1 MRAQAKL
8 RRKVR
13 RAWSRGSLRPV
24 TATFSVPWEGW
35 AVTVQASHDGRTG
48 TRVHGVPDRH
58 VSLRGSV
65 KPSIRRSA
73 ATQGPET
80 ARYEARQWAARS
92 LRERK
97 PTMNPRSIGARCGA
111 LCALF
116 LVFVAGWPLASS
128 AQNSHSLP
136 LVLPAGG
143 AQTGFVRIAN
153 NADQA
158 GTVRITAIDD
168 TGERFGPVNLSLDG
182 NEAVNLNSRDLEQ
195 GNARKGLPVGA
206 GDGSG
211 SWRLVL
217 ETALNIT
224 PLAYIRTGDG
234 FVTAMHDVA
243 GTTEADT
250 RRYRVMFFNPASNVR
265 QVSRLRLINAGGT
278 AAEVEITGRDD
289 AGRAAPGGTVNVDIP
304 AGGARTLTAQALE
317 AGGRNFG
324 GRLGNGAGKW
334 RLIVSSNVDL
344 QVMNLLATPTG
355 HLANLSTVPG
365 AAVAAGPTGPT
376 DPTVPPEPPAPEGIS
391 ISGLSLEQ
399 ADRYSYRLSFRIR
412 SSSGTWPG
420 RMTACLHSR
429 AGDPTTEY
437 LINNRNV
444 LPTCALPNDRLRG
457 WFNTS
462 EDYLNVPT
470 RAGTQLSELVTGV
483 YYPRGSVWNPYT
495 VRVCINGPPVN
506 GEIPPPV
513 TCDTVS
519 ITLAR

>member
-1 MRAQAKL
+1 
-8 RRKVR
+8 
-13 RAWSRGSLRPV
+13 
-24 TATFSVPWEGW
+24 
-35 AVTVQASHDGRTG
+35 
-48 TRVHGVPDRH
+48 
-58 VSLRGSV
+58 
-65 KPSIRRSA
+65 
-73 ATQGPET
+73 
-80 ARYEARQWAARS
+80 
-92 LRERK
+92 
-97 PTMNPRSIGARCGA
+97 MNPRSIGARCGA

-116 LVFVAGWPLASS
+116 LVLMAGWPLASA

-365 AAVAAGPTGPT
+365 AAVAPGPT
-376 DPTVPPEPPAPEGIS
+376 DPTIPPEPPAPPGIS
-391 ISGLSLEQ
+391 IETLTLQGLTSGQ
-399 ADRYSYRLSFRIR
+399 YRLNVRVR
-412 SSSGTWPG
+412 SSTGSWPAG
-420 RMTACLHSR
+420 GLVACFQVR
-429 AGDPTTEY
+429 ARYLEDTT
-437 LINNRNV
+437 LIDNPRGN
-444 LPTCALPNDRLRG
+444 CSLPNEQVRG
-457 WFNTS
+457 WVYPPF
-462 EDYLNVPT
+462 PT
-470 RAGTQLSELVTGV
+470 GSGSIHAVITHEGTQLSEIMTWDRL
-483 YYPRGSVWNPYT
+483 YYLNYHANPYT
-495 VRVCINGPPVN
+495 YRACIHRAPVDSVLPTP
-506 GEIPPPV
+506 IV
-513 TCDTVS
+513 CDTVS
-519 ITLAR
+519 IRAPGP

>member
-1 MRAQAKL
+1 MGGRTAAHTHTGNRIRGGVSGNSEVHRGTSRYAGVL
-8 RRKVR
+8 RRRYIDR
-13 RAWSRGSLRPV
+13 RLPKGRKRPDTKRGNGPCNHL
-24 TATFSVPWEGW
+24 
-35 AVTVQASHDGRTG
+35 
-48 TRVHGVPDRH
+48 
-58 VSLRGSV
+58 
-65 KPSIRRSA
+65 KRRKS
-73 ATQGPET
+73 TT
-80 ARYEARQWAARS
+80 
-92 LRERK
+92 
-97 PTMNPRSIGARCGA
+97 NPRYIGARCGA

-116 LVFVAGWPLASS
+116 LVLMAGWPLAVM
-128 AQNSHSLP
+128 AQNTHSLP

-168 TGERFGPVNLSLDG
+168 TGERFGPINLALDG

-195 GNARKGLPVGA
+195 GNARKGLSVGA

-250 RRYRVMFFNPASNVR
+250 WRYRVLFFNPASNVR

-289 AGRAAPGGTVNVDIP
+289 AGMAAPGGTVNVEIP

-317 AGGRNFG
+317 AGAGTFA

-365 AAVAAGPTGPT
+365 AAVATGPTEPT

-391 ISGLSLEQ
+391 ISGLSVEQ
-399 ADRYSYRLSFRIR
+399 ANRYSYRLSFRIR

-420 RMTACLHSR
+420 RMTACVHHR
-429 AGDPTTEY
+429 TAPDYRG
-437 LINNRNV
+437 LIDNRNV
-444 LPTCALPNDRLRG
+444 LPTCSLPNDRLRG
-457 WFNTS
+457 WDLASRT
-462 EDYLNVPT
+462 YLNVPT
-470 RAGTQLSELVTGV
+470 RTGTQLSELVTNV
-483 YYPRGSVWNPYT
+483 YYPPG
-495 VRVCINGPPVN
+495 IL
-506 GEIPPPV
+506 EIP
-513 TCDTVS
+513 
-519 ITLAR
+519 